1 MSITEVKKFLT
12 TVFSHVT
19 FEYNGLNCGIDPY
32 NKAKFVM
39 WYGDKTTTVNSIE
52 AVMTTKFFDGK
63 SLEEI
68 WNDIV
73 ELDY

>member
-1 MSITEVKKFLT
+1 MNIAEVKAYLSALT
-12 TVFSHVT
+12 SHVT
-19 FEYNGLNCGIDPY
+19 FEYNGLNCGIDPLS
-32 NKAKFVM
+32 KAQFEM
-39 WYGDKTTTVNSIE
+39 WYGDKSTTVNSIE
-52 AVMTTKFFDGK
+52 VVMTTKFFDGK

>member
-1 MSITEVKKFLT
+1 MNIAEVKAYLSALT
-12 TVFSHVT
+12 SHVT
-19 FEYNGLNCGIDPY
+19 FEYNGFNCGIDPLGR
-32 NKAKFVM
+32 NKFDM
-39 WYGDKTTTVNSIE
+39 WYGKNYTMAFSIE
-52 AVMTTKFFDGK
+52 DVMSKKFFDGK